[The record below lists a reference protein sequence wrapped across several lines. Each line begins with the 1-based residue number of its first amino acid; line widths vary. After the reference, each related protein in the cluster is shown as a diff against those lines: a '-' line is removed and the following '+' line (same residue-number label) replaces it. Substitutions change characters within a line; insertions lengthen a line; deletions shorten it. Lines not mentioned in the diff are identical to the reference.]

1 MESALF
7 SGLQG
12 LFLGVANL
20 GLGQVIMIL
29 VGSALLY
36 LGIKKGYEPL
46 LLVPIGFG
54 AILVNI
60 PLADMMGEE
69 GFLRFFYDAGV
80 LTEVFPLLI
89 FIGIGAMTD
98 FQPLLENPKIILLG
112 AAGQFGIFLTLL
124 LALALGF
131 DKLDAVAV
139 AIIGACDGPTAI
151 YVSSKFAPHLLGA
164 MIDFGPVL
172 ANPIVLLFGAAGQFG
187 IFLTLFLAL
196 WLGFLRQ
203 EAVSIAVIGACD
215 GPTAIFVTSRYAP
228 ALLPAVSIAAYSYMS
243 LVPLIQPPI
252 MRLLT
257 TDRERKIVMGV
268 VKQPVSKTTKIL
280 FPIVVTIFA
289 SILAP
294 KGAPLIGTVMLGNL
308 MKESG
313 VVDRLKSASEN
324 EIANIVTL
332 LLGLCIGATMEA
344 DKFLRAQTLL
354 ILGLGF
360 VAISLD
366 TAVGVLFGKLM
377 CFLTGGKINP
387 LIGAAGISAFPMS
400 ARVVQAEGQKYN
412 KKNYLLMHAMSANA
426 GGQIGSVIA
435 AAVMLSVLQG
445 MGIIGG

>member
-1 MESALF
+1 MESALV
-7 SGLQG
+7 SGVHG
-12 LFLGVANL
+12 LFLGVLNL
-20 GLGQVIMIL
+20 GLGHVVMIL
-29 VGSALLY
+29 VGSLLLY

-60 PLADMMGEE
+60 PLSGMMAED
-69 GFLRFFYDAGV
+69 GFLRFFYDIGV
-80 LTEVFPLLI
+80 RTEVFPLLI
-89 FIGIGAMTD
+89 FLGIGAMTD
-98 FQPLLENPKIILLG
+98 FQPLLENPKIILLC

-124 LALALGF
+124 LALAVGF

-164 MIDFGPVL
+164 
-172 ANPIVLLFGAAGQFG
+172 
-187 IFLTLFLAL
+187 
-196 WLGFLRQ
+196 
-203 EAVSIAVIGACD
+203 VSV
-215 GPTAIFVTSRYAP
+215 
-228 ALLPAVSIAAYSYMS
+228 AAYSYMS

-257 TDRERKIVMGV
+257 TDRERKIVMGAL
-268 VKQPVSKTTKIL
+268 KQPVSKTTKIL

-313 VVDRLKSASEN
+313 VVDRLKNASEN
-324 EIANIVTL
+324 EITNVVTL

-344 DKFLRAQTLL
+344 DRFLQTQTLL

-360 VAISLD
+360 IAIALD
-366 TAVGVLFGKLM
+366 TVVGILFGKLM
-377 CFLTGGKINP
+377 CALTGGKINP
-387 LIGAAGISAFPMS
+387 LIGAAGISAFPMA
-400 ARVVQAEGQKYN
+400 ARVVQVEGQRYN

-426 GGQIGSVIA
+426 GGQIGSVVA

-445 MGIIGG
+445 MGIVGQ